1 MSDRQEPKLLDPDS
15 GAASVNLGSGA
26 TSASNATNAGTSAG
40 GNSFSNAINLIKD
53 RFDNLNM
60 RQKMGLAGAVLFLI
74 VAVAGVSMSGN
85 KSGQYKVLFSNL
97 TDTDGAAI
105 VASLQQMNIPYKFT
119 EGGGALMV
127 PESSVYDARLKLAGQ
142 GLPKSGTVGFEV
154 LENQKLGTSQFVEQV
169 NYQRALEGELAKSIT
184 SIGSIK
190 SARVHLAVPKQTAF
204 VRDQEKPTASVVLT
218 MYPGRFLD
226 PQQVVAITYLVSSS
240 VPKLSPAQVSIV
252 DQDGNL
258 LSHQPQRADSLD
270 SSQIKYVAE
279 LEHALSKR
287 VAILL
292 EPVIGK
298 DNVRAQ
304 VTLDLNFDERT
315 LTQETFGKNSAPN
328 QASIRSQQNSE
339 STGQQST
346 TGAVPGALTNQAPP
360 QPVAPLSGPLAAD
373 NEAQQLLS
381 PSSTMGANTSG
392 KRDSTINYEV
402 DRAIEVLKANK
413 GQLKRVAAAV
423 VVNYKPAIMDRD
435 GTVVEPAA
443 PYSPEEM
450 QQINNIVRDAVGFVE
465 KRGDTVS
472 VANIAF
478 APEVTEKVPFYKDAS
493 LTDLIKEFLKFG
505 ILLLALILAYLTVM
519 RTLVAPK
526 KVKELEQEAQA
537 TEDVMEQARIRERSL
552 REQNEVREKADKAR
566 ENARVAEEA
575 LRAEYDNLVNYTE
588 AFVKANPQVLA
599 SLLKNW
605 QETKA
610 KIDAARNN
618 LSGDS
623 KAAGGNI

>member
-26 TSASNATNAGTSAG
+26 SSGSMAANAGSSAG
-40 GNSFSNAINLIKD
+40 GNPLSNAINLIKD

-60 RQKMGLAGAVLFLI
+60 RQKMGLAGAVLFLV
-74 VAVAGVSMSGN
+74 VAVAGISLSGN

-169 NYQRALEGELAKSIT
+169 NYQRALEGELSKSIT

-478 APEVTEKVPFYKDAS
+478 APEVAEKVPFYKDS
-493 LTDLIKEFLKFG
+493 SFTDLIKEFLKFG

-519 RTLVAPK
+519 RTLIAPK
-526 KVKELEQEAQA
+526 KVKELEQEAKA
-537 TEDVMEQARIRERSL
+537 TEDVMEQARIRETSL
-552 REQNEVREKADKAR
+552 REQNEIREKADKAR

-588 AFVKANPQVLA
+588 EFVKANPQVLA

>member
-26 TSASNATNAGTSAG
+26 SSGSMAANAGSSAG
-40 GNSFSNAINLIKD
+40 GNPLSNAINLIKD

-60 RQKMGLAGAVLFLI
+60 RQKMGLAGAVLFLV
-74 VAVAGVSMSGN
+74 VAVAGISLSGN

-169 NYQRALEGELAKSIT
+169 NYQRALEGELSKSIT

-423 VVNYKPAIMDRD
+423 VVNYKPAIMDKD

-478 APEVTEKVPFYKDAS
+478 APEVAEKVPFYKDS
-493 LTDLIKEFLKFG
+493 SFTDLIKEFLKFG

-519 RTLVAPK
+519 RTLIAPK
-526 KVKELEQEAQA
+526 KVKELEQEAKV
-537 TEDVMEQARIRERSL
+537 TEDVMEQARIRETSL
-552 REQNEVREKADKAR
+552 REQNEIREKADKAR

-588 AFVKANPQVLA
+588 EFVKANPQVLA

>member
-26 TSASNATNAGTSAG
+26 SSGSMAANAASSAG
-40 GNSFSNAINLIKD
+40 GNPLSNSINLIKD

-60 RQKMGLAGAVLFLI
+60 RQKMGLAGAILFLV
-74 VAVAGVSMSGN
+74 VAVAGISLSGN

-169 NYQRALEGELAKSIT
+169 NYQRALEGELSKSIT

-339 STGQQST
+339 STGQQAT

-435 GTVVEPAA
+435 GAVVEPAA

-493 LTDLIKEFLKFG
+493 FTDLIKEFLKFG

-519 RTLVAPK
+519 RTLIAPK

-552 REQNEVREKADKAR
+552 REQNEAREQADQAR

-588 AFVKANPQVLA
+588 EFVKANPQVLA

-618 LSGDS
+618 LSGES

>member
-15 GAASVNLGSGA
+15 GAASVTLGSGA
-26 TSASNATNAGTSAG
+26 SSGSIAANAGTSAG
-40 GNSFSNAINLIKD
+40 GNPLSNSINLIKD

-60 RQKMGLAGAVLFLI
+60 RQKMGLAGAVLFLV
-74 VAVAGVSMSGN
+74 VAVAGISLSGN

-169 NYQRALEGELAKSIT
+169 NYQRALEGELSKSIT

-339 STGQQST
+339 STGQQAT

-423 VVNYKPAIMDRD
+423 VVNYKPAIMDKD

-478 APEVTEKVPFYKDAS
+478 APEVTEKVPFYKDS
-493 LTDLIKEFLKFG
+493 SFTDLIKEFLKFG

-519 RTLVAPK
+519 RTLIAPK

-552 REQNEVREKADKAR
+552 REQNEMREKADQAR

-588 AFVKANPQVLA
+588 EFVKANPQVLA

-618 LSGDS
+618 LSGES

>member
-26 TSASNATNAGTSAG
+26 SSGSMAVNAGSSAG
-40 GNSFSNAINLIKD
+40 GNPLSNAINLIKD

-60 RQKMGLAGAVLFLI
+60 RQKMGLAGAVLFLV
-74 VAVAGVSMSGN
+74 VAVAGISLSGN

-169 NYQRALEGELAKSIT
+169 NYQRALEGELSKSIT

-423 VVNYKPAIMDRD
+423 VVNYKPAIMDKD

-478 APEVTEKVPFYKDAS
+478 APEVAEKVPFYKDS
-493 LTDLIKEFLKFG
+493 SFTDLIKEFLKFG

-519 RTLVAPK
+519 RTLIAPK

-552 REQNEVREKADKAR
+552 REQNEMREKADKAR

-588 AFVKANPQVLA
+588 EFVKANPQVLA

>member
-26 TSASNATNAGTSAG
+26 SSGSMAANAGSSAG

-60 RQKMGLAGAVLFLI
+60 RQKMGLAGAVLFLV
-74 VAVAGVSMSGN
+74 VAVAGISLSGN

-169 NYQRALEGELAKSIT
+169 NYQRALEGELSKSIT

-478 APEVTEKVPFYKDAS
+478 APEVAEKVPFYKDS
-493 LTDLIKEFLKFG
+493 SFTDLIKEFLKFG

-519 RTLVAPK
+519 RTLIAPK
-526 KVKELEQEAQA
+526 KVKELEQEAKA
-537 TEDVMEQARIRERSL
+537 TEDVMEQARIRETSL
-552 REQNEVREKADKAR
+552 REQNEIREKADKAR

-588 AFVKANPQVLA
+588 EFVKANPQVLA

>member
-1 MSDRQEPKLLDPDS
+1 MSDKQEPKLLDPDS
-15 GAASVNLGSGA
+15 GAASVNLGSSAAA
-26 TSASNATNAGTSAG
+26 TSPINAG
-40 GNSFSNAINLIKD
+40 NPFLNAFNLMKE
-53 RFDNLNM
+53 RFDQLNM
-60 RQKMGLAGAVLFLI
+60 RQKMGMAGAVLFLVVVVTGLSI
-74 VAVAGVSMSGN
+74 STN

-105 VASLQQMNIPYKFT
+105 VASLQQLNVPYKFT

-127 PESSVYDARLKLAGQ
+127 PESAVYETRLKLAGQ

-169 NYQRALEGELAKSIT
+169 NYQRALEGELSKSIT

-240 VPKLSPAQVSIV
+240 VPKLSPSQVSIV

-304 VTLDLNFDERT
+304 VTLDMNFDERT

-346 TGAVPGALTNQAPP
+346 AGAVPGALSNQAPP
-360 QPVAPLSGPLAAD
+360 QPVAPLTGPLAAD
-373 NEAQQLLS
+373 NEAQQLIS

-413 GQLKRVAAAV
+413 GQLRRVAAAV
-423 VVNYKPAIMDRD
+423 VVNFKPAVMDRD
-435 GTVVEPAA
+435 GTVAEPAV
-443 PYSPEEM
+443 PYTAEEM
-450 QQINNIVRDAVGFVE
+450 QQINNIVRDAVGYVE

-478 APEVTEKVPFYKDAS
+478 APDAPEKVPFYKDSS
-493 LTDLIKEFLKFG
+493 LTDLLKEFLKYG
-505 ILLLALILAYLTVM
+505 ILLIALIMAYLTVM
-519 RTLVAPK
+519 RTLIAPK
-526 KVKELEQEAQA
+526 KVKKIEQEAQA
-537 TEDVMEQARIRERSL
+537 TEDVMEQMEQARIRERNI
-552 REQNEVREKADKAR
+552 REQEQVKAEAR
-566 ENARVAEEA
+566 AAEEA
-575 LRAEYDNLVNYTE
+575 LRAEYDNLVNFTE
-588 AFVKANPQVLA
+588 EYVKANPQVLA

-605 QETKA
+605 QDAKA

-618 LSGDS
+618 LPGGS
-623 KAAGGNI
+623 KVAEGNV

>member
-15 GAASVNLGSGA
+15 GAASVNLGSSA
-26 TSASNATNAGTSAG
+26 TSTVNASASAGT
-40 GNSFSNAINLIKD
+40 NSFSNAMNLIKA

-60 RQKMGLAGAVLFLI
+60 RQKMGLAGAALFLV

-105 VASLQQMNIPYKFT
+105 VASLQQMDVPYKFT

-169 NYQRALEGELAKSIT
+169 NYQRALEGELSKSIT

-190 SARVHLAVPKQTAF
+190 IARVHLAVPKQTAF
-204 VRDQEKPTASVVLT
+204 VRDQEKPTASVVLK

-287 VAILL
+287 IAILL

-315 LTQETFGKNSAPN
+315 LTQETYGKNSAPN
-328 QASIRSQQNSE
+328 QASVRSQQNSE

-373 NEAQQLLS
+373 NEAQQLIS
-381 PSSTMGANTSG
+381 PSSTMGANSSG

-423 VVNYKPAIMDRD
+423 VVNFKPAIMDRD
-435 GTVVEPAA
+435 GAVVESAA

-478 APEVTEKVPFYKDAS
+478 APEVTEKIPFYKDAS

-519 RTLVAPK
+519 RTLIAPK
-526 KVKELEQEAQA
+526 KAKELEQEAQA
-537 TEDVMEQARIRERSL
+537 TEDVMEQMQQARIRERNF
-552 REQNEVREKADKAR
+552 REQAEVRQKAEEAR
-566 ENARVAEEA
+566 ENARAAEEA
-575 LRAEYDNLVNYTE
+575 LRAEYDNLVSYTE
-588 AFVKANPQVLA
+588 DFVKANPQVLA

>member
-1 MSDRQEPKLLDPDS
+1 MKE
-15 GAASVNLGSGA
+15 
-26 TSASNATNAGTSAG
+26 
-40 GNSFSNAINLIKD
+40 
-53 RFDNLNM
+53 RFDQLNM
-60 RQKMGLAGAVLFLI
+60 RQKMGLAGAALFLVVVI
-74 VAVAGVSMSGN
+74 TGLSISAN

-105 VASLQQMNIPYKFT
+105 VASLQQLNIPYKFT

-127 PESSVYDARLKLAGQ
+127 PESAVYETRLKLAGQ
-142 GLPKSGTVGFEV
+142 GLPKSGTVGFEI

-169 NYQRALEGELAKSIT
+169 NYQRALEGELSKSIT

-204 VRDQEKPTASVVLT
+204 VRDQEKSTASVVLT

-240 VPKLSPAQVSIV
+240 VPKLSPQQVSIV

-270 SSQIKYVAE
+270 SSQLKYVAE

-287 VAILL
+287 ISILL

-304 VTLDLNFDERT
+304 VTLDMNFDERT

-346 TGAVPGALTNQAPP
+346 TGAVPGAFTNQAPP
-360 QPVAPLSGPLAAD
+360 QPVAPLTGPLAAD
-373 NEAQQLLS
+373 NEAQQLIS
-381 PSSTMGANTSG
+381 PSSSMGANTSG

-413 GQLKRVAAAV
+413 GQLRRVAAAV
-423 VVNYKPAIMDRD
+423 VVNFKPAVMDRD
-435 GTVVEPAA
+435 GTITEPAV
-443 PYSPEEM
+443 PYTAEEM
-450 QQINNIVRDAVGFVE
+450 QQINNIVRDAVGYVE

-478 APEVTEKVPFYKDAS
+478 APDSPEKVPFYKDSS
-493 LTDLIKEFLKFG
+493 LTDLLKEFLKYG
-505 ILLLALILAYLTVM
+505 ILLIALIMAYLTVM
-519 RTLVAPK
+519 RTLIAPK
-526 KVKELEQEAQA
+526 KVKQVEQEAKA
-537 TEDVMEQARIRERSL
+537 TEDVMEQMEQARIRERNI
-552 REQNEVREKADKAR
+552 REQEQAKVDAR
-566 ENARVAEEA
+566 AAEEA
-575 LRAEYDNLVNYTE
+575 LRAEYDNLVNFTE
-588 AFVKANPQVLA
+588 EYVKANPQVLA

-605 QETKA
+605 QDAKA

-618 LSGDS
+618 LPSGS
-623 KAAGGNI
+623 KTAGGNA

>member
-60 RQKMGLAGAVLFLI
+60 RQKMGLAGAVLFLV

-240 VPKLSPAQVSIV
+240 VPKLSPSQVSIV

-287 VAILL
+287 IGILL

-346 TGAVPGALTNQAPP
+346 AGAVPGALTNQAPP

-373 NEAQQLLS
+373 NEAQQLIS

-423 VVNYKPAIMDRD
+423 VVNYKPAIMDKD

-552 REQNEVREKADKAR
+552 REQNEMREKADKAR

-588 AFVKANPQVLA
+588 EFVKANPQVLA

>member
-1 MSDRQEPKLLDPDS
+1 MSDKKEPKLLDPDS
-15 GAASVNLGSGA
+15 GAASVSLGSSA
-26 TSASNATNAGTSAG
+26 TSATSATAPAG
-40 GNSFSNAINLIKD
+40 GNSFGNAFNLIKD
-53 RFDNLNM
+53 RFDNLNI
-60 RQKMGLAGAVLFLI
+60 RQKMGLAGAVLFLV
-74 VAVAGVSMSGN
+74 VAVAGVSMSGS

-169 NYQRALEGELAKSIT
+169 NYQRALEGELSKSIT

-287 VAILL
+287 IGILL
-292 EPVIGK
+292 EPVIGR

-304 VTLDLNFDERT
+304 VTLDMNFDERT
-315 LTQETFGKNSAPN
+315 LTQESFGKNSAPN

-346 TGAVPGALTNQAPP
+346 AGAVPGALTNQAPP

-373 NEAQQLLS
+373 NEAQQLIS
-381 PSSTMGANTSG
+381 PSSTMGANVSG

-423 VVNYKPAIMDRD
+423 VVNFKPAIMDKD
-435 GTVVEPAA
+435 GTVIEPATA
-443 PYSPEEM
+443 YTPEEM

-505 ILLLALILAYLTVM
+505 ILLLALIMAYLTVM
-519 RTLVAPK
+519 RTLIAPK

-552 REQNEVREKADKAR
+552 REQDEASAKVEKARA
-566 ENARVAEEA
+566 NARAAEEA

-588 AFVKANPQVLA
+588 DFVKVNPQVLA

-623 KAAGGNI
+623 KAAGGNV

>member
-1 MSDRQEPKLLDPDS
+1 MSDKQEPKLLDPDS
-15 GAASVNLGSGA
+15 GAASVNLGSSAAA
-26 TSASNATNAGTSAG
+26 TSPINTGNPFVNA
-40 GNSFSNAINLIKD
+40 FNLMKE
-53 RFDNLNM
+53 RFDQLNM
-60 RQKMGLAGAVLFLI
+60 RQKMGLAGAVLFLVVVI
-74 VAVAGVSMSGN
+74 TGLSISTN

-105 VASLQQMNIPYKFT
+105 VASLQQLNVPYKFT

-127 PESSVYDARLKLAGQ
+127 PESAVYETRLKLAGQ
-142 GLPKSGTVGFEV
+142 GLPKSGTVGFEI

-169 NYQRALEGELAKSIT
+169 NYQRALEGELSKSIT

-240 VPKLSPAQVSIV
+240 VPKLSPQQVSIV

-270 SSQIKYVAE
+270 SSQLKYVAE

-287 VAILL
+287 ISILL

-304 VTLDLNFDERT
+304 VTLDMNFDERT

-346 TGAVPGALTNQAPP
+346 TGAVPGALSNQAPP
-360 QPVAPLSGPLAAD
+360 QPVAPLTGPLAAD
-373 NEAQQLLS
+373 NEAQQLIS
-381 PSSTMGANTSG
+381 PSSSMGANTSG

-413 GQLKRVAAAV
+413 GQLRRVAAAV
-423 VVNYKPAIMDRD
+423 VVNFKPAVMDRD
-435 GTVVEPAA
+435 GTVAEPAV
-443 PYSPEEM
+443 PYTAEEM
-450 QQINNIVRDAVGFVE
+450 QQINNIVRDAVGYVE

-478 APEVTEKVPFYKDAS
+478 APDAQEKVPFYKDSS
-493 LTDLIKEFLKFG
+493 LTDLLKEFLKYG
-505 ILLLALILAYLTVM
+505 ILLIALIMAYLTVM
-519 RTLVAPK
+519 RTLIAPK
-526 KVKELEQEAQA
+526 KVKKIEQEAQA
-537 TEDVMEQARIRERSL
+537 TEDVMEQMEQARIREKNI
-552 REQNEVREKADKAR
+552 REQEQVKAEAR
-566 ENARVAEEA
+566 AAEEA
-575 LRAEYDNLVNYTE
+575 LRAEYDNLVNFTE
-588 AFVKANPQVLA
+588 EYVKANPQVLA

-605 QETKA
+605 QDAKA

-618 LSGDS
+618 LPGDS
-623 KAAGGNI
+623 KAAEGNV

>member
-1 MSDRQEPKLLDPDS
+1 LSDKQEPKLLDPDS
-15 GAASVNLGSGA
+15 GAASVNLGSSAAA
-26 TSASNATNAGTSAG
+26 TSPINAG
-40 GNSFSNAINLIKD
+40 NPFLNAFNLMKE
-53 RFDNLNM
+53 RFDQLNM
-60 RQKMGLAGAVLFLI
+60 RQKMGMAGAVLFLVVVVTGLSI
-74 VAVAGVSMSGN
+74 STN

-105 VASLQQMNIPYKFT
+105 VASLQQLNVPYKFT

-127 PESSVYDARLKLAGQ
+127 PESAVYETRLKLAGQ

-169 NYQRALEGELAKSIT
+169 NYQRALEGELSKSIT

-240 VPKLSPAQVSIV
+240 VPKLSPSQVSIV

-304 VTLDLNFDERT
+304 VTLDMNFDERT

-346 TGAVPGALTNQAPP
+346 AGAVPGALSNQAPP
-360 QPVAPLSGPLAAD
+360 QPVAPLTGPLAAD
-373 NEAQQLLS
+373 NEAQQLIS

-413 GQLKRVAAAV
+413 GQLRRVAAAV
-423 VVNYKPAIMDRD
+423 VVNFKPAVMDRD
-435 GTVVEPAA
+435 GTVAEPAV
-443 PYSPEEM
+443 PYTAEEM
-450 QQINNIVRDAVGFVE
+450 QQINNIVRDAVGYVE

-478 APEVTEKVPFYKDAS
+478 APDAPEKVPFYKDSS
-493 LTDLIKEFLKFG
+493 LTDLLKEFLKYG
-505 ILLLALILAYLTVM
+505 ILLIALIMAYLTVM
-519 RTLVAPK
+519 RTLIAPK
-526 KVKELEQEAQA
+526 KVKKIEQEAQA
-537 TEDVMEQARIRERSL
+537 TEDVMEQMEQARIRERNI
-552 REQNEVREKADKAR
+552 REQEQVKAEAR
-566 ENARVAEEA
+566 AAEEA
-575 LRAEYDNLVNYTE
+575 LRAEYDNLVNFTE
-588 AFVKANPQVLA
+588 EYVKANPQVLA

-605 QETKA
+605 QDAKA

-618 LSGDS
+618 LPGGS
-623 KAAGGNI
+623 KVAEGNV

>member
-26 TSASNATNAGTSAG
+26 ARTSSAANAAIPVGGNPLSNA
-40 GNSFSNAINLIKD
+40 FNLIKD
-53 RFDNLNM
+53 RFDNLNI
-60 RQKMGLAGAVLFLI
+60 RQKMGLAGAVLFLV
-74 VAVAGVSMSGN
+74 VAVAGISMSGN
-85 KSGQYKVLFSNL
+85 KGGQYKVLFSNL

-169 NYQRALEGELAKSIT
+169 NYQRALEGELSKSIT

-339 STGQQST
+339 STGQQAT
-346 TGAVPGALTNQAPP
+346 NGAVPGALTNQAPP

-373 NEAQQLLS
+373 NEAQQLIS

-423 VVNYKPAIMDRD
+423 VVNYKPAIMDKD

-478 APEVTEKVPFYKDAS
+478 APEVAEKIPFYKDAS
-493 LTDLIKEFLKFG
+493 FTDLIKEFLKFG

-519 RTLVAPK
+519 RTLIAPK
-526 KVKELEQEAQA
+526 KVKEIEQEAQA
-537 TEDVMEQARIRERSL
+537 TEDVMEQMEQARIRERNI
-552 REQNEVREKADKAR
+552 REQEQLKVEAR
-566 ENARVAEEA
+566 AAEEA
-575 LRAEYDNLVNYTE
+575 LRAEYDNLVNFTE
-588 AFVKANPQVLA
+588 EYVKANPQVLA

-605 QETKA
+605 QDAKA

-618 LSGDS
+618 LPSGS
-623 KAAGGNI
+623 KAAEGNI

>member
-588 AFVKANPQVLA
+588 EFVKANPQVLA

>member
-1 MSDRQEPKLLDPDS
+1 M
-15 GAASVNLGSGA
+15 
-26 TSASNATNAGTSAG
+26 
-40 GNSFSNAINLIKD
+40 
-53 RFDNLNM
+53 
-60 RQKMGLAGAVLFLI
+60 
-74 VAVAGVSMSGN
+74 
-85 KSGQYKVLFSNL
+85 
-97 TDTDGAAI
+97 
-105 VASLQQMNIPYKFT
+105 
-119 EGGGALMV
+119 
-127 PESSVYDARLKLAGQ
+127 
-142 GLPKSGTVGFEV
+142 
-154 LENQKLGTSQFVEQV
+154 
-169 NYQRALEGELAKSIT
+169 
-184 SIGSIK
+184 
-190 SARVHLAVPKQTAF
+190 
-204 VRDQEKPTASVVLT
+204 
-218 MYPGRFLD
+218 
-226 PQQVVAITYLVSSS
+226 SSS

-478 APEVTEKVPFYKDAS
+478 APEVAEKVPFYKDS
-493 LTDLIKEFLKFG
+493 SFTDLIKEFLKFG

-519 RTLVAPK
+519 RTLIAPK
-526 KVKELEQEAQA
+526 KVKELEQEAKA
-537 TEDVMEQARIRERSL
+537 TEDVMEQARIRETSL
-552 REQNEVREKADKAR
+552 REQNEIREKADKAR

-588 AFVKANPQVLA
+588 EFVKANPQVLA

>member
-26 TSASNATNAGTSAG
+26 SSGSMAANAGSSAG
-40 GNSFSNAINLIKD
+40 GNPLSNAINLIKD

-423 VVNYKPAIMDRD
+423 VVNYKPAIMDKD

-478 APEVTEKVPFYKDAS
+478 APEVAEKVPFYKDS
-493 LTDLIKEFLKFG
+493 SFTDLIKEFLKFG

-519 RTLVAPK
+519 RTLIAPK
-526 KVKELEQEAQA
+526 KVKELEQEAKA
-537 TEDVMEQARIRERSL
+537 TEDVMEQARIRETSL
-552 REQNEVREKADKAR
+552 REQNEIREKADKAR

-588 AFVKANPQVLA
+588 EFVKANPQVLA

>member
-26 TSASNATNAGTSAG
+26 SSGSMAANAVSSAG
-40 GNSFSNAINLIKD
+40 GNPLSNAINLIKD

-60 RQKMGLAGAVLFLI
+60 RQKMGLAGAVLFLV
-74 VAVAGVSMSGN
+74 VAVAGISLSGN

-169 NYQRALEGELAKSIT
+169 NYQRALEGELSKSIT

-258 LSHQPQRADSLD
+258 LSHQPQGADSLD

-478 APEVTEKVPFYKDAS
+478 APEVAEKIPFYKDS
-493 LTDLIKEFLKFG
+493 SFTDLIKEFLKFG

-519 RTLVAPK
+519 RTLIAPK
-526 KVKELEQEAQA
+526 KVKELEQEAKA
-537 TEDVMEQARIRERSL
+537 TEDVMEQARIRETSL
-552 REQNEVREKADKAR
+552 REQNEIREKADKAR

-588 AFVKANPQVLA
+588 EFVKANPQVLA

>member
-60 RQKMGLAGAVLFLI
+60 RQKMGLAGAVLFLV

-142 GLPKSGTVGFEV
+142 GLPKSGTVGFDV
-154 LENQKLGTSQFVEQV
+154 LENQKLGTSQIVEQV

-240 VPKLSPAQVSIV
+240 VPKLSPSQVSIV

-287 VAILL
+287 IGILL

-346 TGAVPGALTNQAPP
+346 AGAVPGALTNQAPP

-373 NEAQQLLS
+373 NEAQQLIS

-423 VVNYKPAIMDRD
+423 VVNYKPAIMDKD

-552 REQNEVREKADKAR
+552 REQNEMREKADKAR

-588 AFVKANPQVLA
+588 EFVKANPQVLA

>member
-1 MSDRQEPKLLDPDS
+1 MSDKQEPKLLDPDS
-15 GAASVNLGSGA
+15 GAASVNLGSSAAA
-26 TSASNATNAGTSAG
+26 TSPINTGNPFVNA
-40 GNSFSNAINLIKD
+40 FNLMKE
-53 RFDNLNM
+53 RFDQLNM
-60 RQKMGLAGAVLFLI
+60 RQKMGLAGAVLFLVVVI
-74 VAVAGVSMSGN
+74 TGLSISTN

-105 VASLQQMNIPYKFT
+105 VASLQQLNVPYKFT

-127 PESSVYDARLKLAGQ
+127 PESAVYETRLKLAGQ
-142 GLPKSGTVGFEV
+142 GLPKSGTVGFEI

-169 NYQRALEGELAKSIT
+169 NYQRALEGELSKSIT

-240 VPKLSPAQVSIV
+240 VPKLSPQQVSIV

-270 SSQIKYVAE
+270 SSQLKYVAE

-287 VAILL
+287 ISILL

-304 VTLDLNFDERT
+304 VTLDMNFDERT

-346 TGAVPGALTNQAPP
+346 TGAVPGALSNQAPP
-360 QPVAPLSGPLAAD
+360 QPVAPLTGPLAAD
-373 NEAQQLLS
+373 NEAQQLIS
-381 PSSTMGANTSG
+381 PSSSMGANTSG

-413 GQLKRVAAAV
+413 GQLRRVAAAV
-423 VVNYKPAIMDRD
+423 VVNFKPAVMDRD
-435 GTVVEPAA
+435 GTVAEPAV
-443 PYSPEEM
+443 PYTAEEM
-450 QQINNIVRDAVGFVE
+450 QQINNIVRDAVGYVE

-478 APEVTEKVPFYKDAS
+478 APDAQEKVPFYKDSS
-493 LTDLIKEFLKFG
+493 LTDLLKEFLKYG
-505 ILLLALILAYLTVM
+505 ILLIALIMAYLTVM
-519 RTLVAPK
+519 RTLIAPK
-526 KVKELEQEAQA
+526 KVKKIEQEAQA
-537 TEDVMEQARIRERSL
+537 TEDVMEQMEQARIREKNI
-552 REQNEVREKADKAR
+552 REQEQVKAEAR
-566 ENARVAEEA
+566 AAEEA
-575 LRAEYDNLVNYTE
+575 LRAEYDNLVNFTE
-588 AFVKANPQVLA
+588 EYVKANPQVLA

-605 QETKA
+605 QDAKA

-618 LSGDS
+618 LPGGS
-623 KAAGGNI
+623 KAAEGNV

>member
-26 TSASNATNAGTSAG
+26 SSGSMAANAGSSAG
-40 GNSFSNAINLIKD
+40 GNPLSNAINLIKD

-588 AFVKANPQVLA
+588 EFVKANPQVLA

>member
-1 MSDRQEPKLLDPDS
+1 MSDRKEPKLLDPDS
-15 GAASVNLGSGA
+15 GAASVSLGSSA
-26 TSASNATNAGTSAG
+26 TSATSATAPAG
-40 GNSFSNAINLIKD
+40 GNSFSNAFNLIKD

-60 RQKMGLAGAVLFLI
+60 RQKMGLAGAVLFLV
-74 VAVAGVSMSGN
+74 VAVAGVSMSGS

-169 NYQRALEGELAKSIT
+169 NYQRALEGELSKSIT

-240 VPKLSPAQVSIV
+240 VPKLSPSQVSIV

-287 VAILL
+287 ISILL
-292 EPVIGK
+292 EPVIGR

-304 VTLDLNFDERT
+304 VTLDMNFDERT

-373 NEAQQLLS
+373 NEAQQLIS
-381 PSSTMGANTSG
+381 PSSTMGANVSG

-423 VVNYKPAIMDRD
+423 VVNFKPAIMDKD
-435 GTVVEPAA
+435 GTVIEPAT
-443 PYSPEEM
+443 PYTPEEM

-472 VANIAF
+472 VANIVF
-478 APEVTEKVPFYKDAS
+478 APEATEKVPFYKDAS

-505 ILLLALILAYLTVM
+505 ILLLALIMAYLTVM
-519 RTLVAPK
+519 RTLIAPK

-537 TEDVMEQARIRERSL
+537 TEDVMEQARIRERTL
-552 REQNEVREKADKAR
+552 REQDEASAKVEKARA
-566 ENARVAEEA
+566 NARAAEEA

-588 AFVKANPQVLA
+588 DFVKANPQVLA

-605 QETKA
+605 QETKS

-618 LSGDS
+618 LSSDS
-623 KAAGGNI
+623 KAAGGNIS

>member
-1 MSDRQEPKLLDPDS
+1 MSDKQEPKLLDPDS
-15 GAASVNLGSGA
+15 GAASVNLGSSAAA
-26 TSASNATNAGTSAG
+26 TSPINTGNPFMNA
-40 GNSFSNAINLIKD
+40 FNLMKE
-53 RFDNLNM
+53 RFDQLNM
-60 RQKMGLAGAVLFLI
+60 RQKMGLAGAVLFLVVVI
-74 VAVAGVSMSGN
+74 TGLSISTN

-105 VASLQQMNIPYKFT
+105 VASLQQLNVPYKFT

-127 PESSVYDARLKLAGQ
+127 PESAVYETRLKLAGQ
-142 GLPKSGTVGFEV
+142 GLPKSGTVGFEI

-169 NYQRALEGELAKSIT
+169 NYQRALEGELSKSIT

-240 VPKLSPAQVSIV
+240 VPKLSPQQVSIV

-270 SSQIKYVAE
+270 SSQLKYVAE

-287 VAILL
+287 ISILL

-304 VTLDLNFDERT
+304 VTLDMNFDERT

-346 TGAVPGALTNQAPP
+346 TGAVPGALSNQAPP
-360 QPVAPLSGPLAAD
+360 QPVAPLTGPLAAD
-373 NEAQQLLS
+373 NEAQQLIS
-381 PSSTMGANTSG
+381 PSSSMGANTSG

-413 GQLKRVAAAV
+413 GQLRRVAAAV
-423 VVNYKPAIMDRD
+423 VVNFKPAVMDRD
-435 GTVVEPAA
+435 GTVAEPAV
-443 PYSPEEM
+443 PYTAEEM
-450 QQINNIVRDAVGFVE
+450 QQINNIVRDAVGYVE

-478 APEVTEKVPFYKDAS
+478 APDAPEKVPFYKDSS
-493 LTDLIKEFLKFG
+493 LTDLLKEFLKYG
-505 ILLLALILAYLTVM
+505 ILLIALIMAYLTVM
-519 RTLVAPK
+519 RTLIAPK
-526 KVKELEQEAQA
+526 KVKKIEQEAQA
-537 TEDVMEQARIRERSL
+537 TEDVMEQMEQARIRERNI
-552 REQNEVREKADKAR
+552 REQEQVKAEAR
-566 ENARVAEEA
+566 AAEEA
-575 LRAEYDNLVNYTE
+575 LRAEYDNLVNFTE
-588 AFVKANPQVLA
+588 EYVKANPQVLA

-605 QETKA
+605 QDAKA

-618 LSGDS
+618 LPGGS
-623 KAAGGNI
+623 KVAEGNV

>member
-1 MSDRQEPKLLDPDS
+1 M
-15 GAASVNLGSGA
+15 
-26 TSASNATNAGTSAG
+26 
-40 GNSFSNAINLIKD
+40 
-53 RFDNLNM
+53 
-60 RQKMGLAGAVLFLI
+60 
-74 VAVAGVSMSGN
+74 
-85 KSGQYKVLFSNL
+85 
-97 TDTDGAAI
+97 
-105 VASLQQMNIPYKFT
+105 
-119 EGGGALMV
+119 
-127 PESSVYDARLKLAGQ
+127 
-142 GLPKSGTVGFEV
+142 
-154 LENQKLGTSQFVEQV
+154 
-169 NYQRALEGELAKSIT
+169 
-184 SIGSIK
+184 
-190 SARVHLAVPKQTAF
+190 
-204 VRDQEKPTASVVLT
+204 
-218 MYPGRFLD
+218 
-226 PQQVVAITYLVSSS
+226 
-240 VPKLSPAQVSIV
+240 
-252 DQDGNL
+252 

-478 APEVTEKVPFYKDAS
+478 APEVAEKVPFYKDS
-493 LTDLIKEFLKFG
+493 SFTDLIKEFLKFG

-519 RTLVAPK
+519 RTLIAPK
-526 KVKELEQEAQA
+526 KVKELEQEAKA
-537 TEDVMEQARIRERSL
+537 TEDVMEQARIRETSL
-552 REQNEVREKADKAR
+552 REQNEIREKADKAR

-588 AFVKANPQVLA
+588 EFVKANPQVLA

>member
-26 TSASNATNAGTSAG
+26 SSGSMAANAGSSAG
-40 GNSFSNAINLIKD
+40 GNPLSNAINLIKD

-60 RQKMGLAGAVLFLI
+60 RQKMGLAGAVLFLV
-74 VAVAGVSMSGN
+74 VAVAGISLSGN

-169 NYQRALEGELAKSIT
+169 NYQRALEGELSKSIT

-478 APEVTEKVPFYKDAS
+478 APEVAEKVPFYKDS
-493 LTDLIKEFLKFG
+493 SFTDLIKEFLKFG

-519 RTLVAPK
+519 RTLIAPK
-526 KVKELEQEAQA
+526 KVKELEQEAKV
-537 TEDVMEQARIRERSL
+537 TEDVMEQARIRETSL
-552 REQNEVREKADKAR
+552 REQNEIREKADKAR

-588 AFVKANPQVLA
+588 EFVKANPQVLA